1 MRTFGKIARTRNCL
15 IHLCI
20 TVTNSVHI
28 STFSGFL
35 FSYNV
40 FIYSFIL
47 NQNAYSLEDMREQK
61 ENVMSRGS
69 AFKELIV

>member
-1 MRTFGKIARTRNCL
+1 M
-15 IHLCI
+15 
-20 TVTNSVHI
+20 TNSAHI

-47 NQNAYSLEDMREQK
+47 NQNAYSLEGMREQK

-69 AFKELIV
+69 AFKELTV